1 MAYAQLTSRESL
13 WDIEFSLR
21 AQAKRR
27 QSKHVDRANSKIVCV
42 QTGLLTV
49 FYASKDGPAKL
60 HRVVSK
66 CKSLRIIINLKKI
79 AWAILRLM

>member
-1 MAYAQLTSRESL
+1 M
-13 WDIEFSLR
+13 
-21 AQAKRR
+21 
-27 QSKHVDRANSKIVCV
+27 DRANSKIVCV